1 MWDPLHDIIP
11 PTSSGG
17 RISLFPVGDFG
28 EAVATRLQ
36 RSLAHTF
43 VISDP
48 ADAGE
53 TPVIMPAWRESRRL
67 ARSVDST
74 PSVPWWLPVV
84 YAHPVIRV
92 GPVLSRRLPGCY
104 DCLTGRELAL
114 KKDPRVTE
122 SLWDQYDSDDA
133 AGVRGHLPHH
143 AALAAGLALA
153 LIADAEGAP
162 GDHRALYTYDV
173 LSGSLTEH
181 VFSPLPRCHRWPAE
195 VA

>member
-1 MWDPLHDIIP
+1 MWDPLPDIIP
-11 PTSSGG
+11 PTSFGG

-67 ARSVDST
+67 ARTVDSSL
-74 PSVPWWLPVV
+74 SVPWWLPVV

-122 SLWDQYDSDDA
+122 SLWDLYDSDDA

-153 LIADAEGAP
+153 LTAEAP
-162 GDHRALYTYDV
+162 REHRALYTYDV

-181 VFSPLPRCHRWPAE
+181 VFSPQPRCHRWPVE